1 MTTFALVHG
10 AWHRAGCWDAT
21 AAHLRVAGHDAVA
34 VDLPID
40 NPAAGLVDYAA
51 TVLESLAHVPASAE
65 VVVVGHSLGG
75 LTIPLVAAAR
85 PVHELVFLC
94 AFVPLPGAALVADL
108 LALTDTFSPGWH
120 ALAAR
125 QEGHDD
131 GSTTWPAD
139 AAIAAFYDDCPPDV
153 AASAAAQLR
162 RQHWGVAREPHPLL
176 AYPDVAARAIVCNG
190 DRVLNPAS
198 CARHAQE
205 RIGAPVQRI
214 AGGHCPMVAQPAVLA
229 ELLMART

>member
-10 AWHRAGCWDAT
+10 AWHGASCWDAT
-21 AAHLRVAGHDAVA
+21 AAHLRAAGHDAIA

-51 TVLESLAHVPASAE
+51 TVLESLADVSAGSD

-85 PVHELVFLC
+85 PVRELVYLC
-94 AFVPLPGAALVADL
+94 AFVPLPGAALEDDL
-108 LALTDTFSPGWH
+108 LALPDTFAPGWH
-120 ALAAR
+120 ALVAQ
-125 QEGHDD
+125 QEGHGD
-131 GSTTWPAD
+131 GSSSWPVP

-153 AASAAAQLR
+153 ASAAAATLR

-176 AYPDVAARAIVCNG
+176 AYPEVAARAIVCTE
-190 DRVLNPAS
+190 DRVLNAES
-198 CARHAQE
+198 CARHAEE
-205 RIGAPVQRI
+205 RVGASVRRI
-214 AGGHCPMVAQPAVLA
+214 AGGHCPMVARPALLA
-229 ELLMART
+229 ELLLGRS